1 MLRRIVTGLVV
12 LAVVAALAW
21 ALWPKPVP
29 VEVATIGRQTI
40 AVHVEEE
47 GKSRIR
53 EIYQVSAPIAGEL
66 LRLNLHAGDEV
77 VARQTVIASIKPPP
91 PALLDARARR
101 IAESAVEAAKAAV
114 DLAEAQRAQ
123 ALAQLV
129 FAVDELNRAT
139 LLDRKGTIS
148 KRVYEQ
154 AVLAAAIAKT
164 DVARAQANLVVQ
176 QRNLESA
183 QAALSEGGNGG
194 NTCCV
199 DVRAP
204 INGRV
209 LMVLVESERVV
220 NAGTPLIEL
229 GDPGDLEIVVDLLS
243 RDAVGISPGATATI
257 ESWGGPA
264 LPAEVVRIDPAAS
277 TKVSALGIEEQ
288 RVATVLKLTGPSD
301 LNTRLGHD
309 FRVEVRIE
317 TMNVNNALAVPMG
330 ALFRTGQDWAVFRAV
345 DGVARFAMVEL
356 GARNSEVAEV
366 KSGLA
371 EGDVVILH
379 PSDEVAEGVAI
390 AH

>member
-1 MLRRIVTGLVV
+1 M
-12 LAVVAALAW
+12 
-21 ALWPKPVP
+21 
-29 VEVATIGRQTI
+29 
-40 AVHVEEE
+40 
-47 GKSRIR
+47 
-53 EIYQVSAPIAGEL
+53 SAPTAGEL

-101 IAESAVEAAKAAV
+101 MAEAAVEAARAAV
-114 DLAEAQRAQ
+114 DLAQAQLAQ
-123 ALAQLV
+123 AQAQLV

-164 DVARAQANLVVQ
+164 DVARAQANLLVQ

-183 QAALSEGGNGG
+183 QAVLTEGAGNGG

-209 LMVLVESERVV
+209 LKVLVESERVV

-229 GDPGDLEIVVDLLS
+229 GDPSDLEIVVDLLS
-243 RDAVGISPGATATI
+243 QDAVGIKPGATATI
-257 ESWGGPA
+257 ESWGGPV
-264 LPAEVVRIDPAAS
+264 LPAEVVRIDPAAI
-277 TKVSALGIEEQ
+277 TKVSALGIDEQ
-288 RVATVLKLTGPSD
+288 RVSTVLKLTGQSE

-317 TMNVNNALAVPMG
+317 TMKVDNAVAVPMG
-330 ALFRTGQDWAVFRAV
+330 ALFRKGQDWAVFKSV
-345 DGVARFAMVEL
+345 DGVARYAAVEL
-356 GARNSEVAEV
+356 GARNAEVAEV

-379 PSDEVAEGVAI
+379 PSDEVAEGVTI
-390 AH
+390 SH